1 MDWTTG
7 KTYIAIFSAMFFGFI
22 SYSGVGTLTV
32 SKGNFNSEGYYYI
45 NILDEKLVACDIWTI
60 SPSFVLTVRSVEDR
74 KSYSYVIMP

>member
-32 SKGNFNSEGYYYI
+32 RKGNFNSEGYYYI
-45 NILDEKLVACDIWTI
+45 NILDEKLVACDI
-60 SPSFVLTVRSVEDR
+60 
-74 KSYSYVIMP
+74 